1 MRYSKQSVAL
11 ALMGSLLLLQ
21 ACKKDNAGGE
31 GGGGPAPTADTGT
44 GTGFI
49 TKATDPA
56 TANTVGFF
64 MDSWQGK
71 TFAAATSTIAG
82 TKPGTAL
89 VSATVTVDLN
99 QVTAKVPQYMY
110 GNNVNPYM
118 GQLTDVTLL
127 NHITN
132 LNPGILRAPG
142 GSLSDI
148 YFWNAADGKAPADA
162 PTQLTDYQGTV
173 TNSGFWYGKNT
184 GSWTCSLDS
193 YYTMLGKTNSTAIL
207 TVNYGY
213 ARYGTGPTPVQ
224 TAAHLAADWVR
235 YDKGRTKYWEVGN
248 ENYGNWEAGY
258 NLDQSKN
265 KDGQPKYLT
274 GDLYGQHFKVFADS
288 MRKAAADVG
297 ATIKI
302 GAVMADAENATNP
315 TIIKNWNK
323 QVLTQAGNSPDFYIV
338 HSYYTPYNTNASPDI
353 ILPTAVT
360 ESKAIADYIKASA
373 AAAGVT
379 QRPIALTEWNINSI
393 GSRQMVSNIAGLHAV
408 MVLGEVIKNGFG
420 MASRWDLANA
430 WDAGNDHGLL
440 NNPVT
445 TTNTEP
451 NAAAWNPRPAFF
463 YLYYFQKYF
472 GDRMVPT
479 TVTGSS
485 DVVSYGSTFN
495 SGQAGVVLVNKG
507 TSAQTVAVKI
517 NNFDIGSNYYYYTL
531 NGGTDN
537 VSFSAQVLVNGQ
549 GPATGST
556 GGPANYMAIV
566 PYSAAVTGGIRVTVP
581 AYGAVFLV
589 VAKK

>member
-1 MRYSKQSVAL
+1 MRKLIQTGAL
-11 ALMGSLLLLQ
+11 ALMGSMLLLQ
-21 ACKKDNAGGE
+21 ACKKDKPGSS
-31 GGGGPAPTADTGT
+31 GGGNDPAPTADTGT
-44 GTGFI
+44 GTAFT
-49 TKATDPA
+49 TKATDPS
-56 TANTVGFF
+56 TASTVGFF

-71 TFAAATSTIAG
+71 TFTTATSTTLAG
-82 TKPGTAL
+82 KPGTGD
-89 VSATVTVDLN
+89 VGTVVTVDLN
-99 QVTAKVPQYMY
+99 QVTTKVPQYMY
-110 GNNVNPYM
+110 GNNMNAYM
-118 GQLTDVTLL
+118 GQLTDATML

-173 TNSGFWYGKNT
+173 SNAGFWYGKNT
-184 GSWTCSLDS
+184 GSWTCSLDN
-193 YYTMLGKTNSTAIL
+193 YYAMLGKTNSTAIL

-213 ARYGTGPTPVQ
+213 ARYGTGPNPVQ

-235 YDKGRTKYWEVGN
+235 YDRGRTKYWEVGN

-258 NLDQSKN
+258 NIDQSKN

-297 ATIKI
+297 AIIEI
-302 GAVMADAENATNP
+302 GAVMADAEYSTNP
-315 TIIKNWNK
+315 TIIKNWNR
-323 QVLTQAGNSPDFYIV
+323 QVLSKAGNSPDFYIV
-338 HSYYTPYNTNASPDI
+338 HSYYTPYNTNASPEI

-373 AAAGVT
+373 TAAGVT
-379 QRPIALTEWNINSI
+379 QKPIALTEWNINSI

-420 MASRWDLANA
+420 MASRWDMANS

-440 NNPVT
+440 NNPFAT
-445 TTNTEP
+445 PEP
-451 NAAAWNPRPAFF
+451 NAAPWNPRPAFF

-479 TVTGSS
+479 LTQGNA
-485 DVVSYGSTFN
+485 DVLSYGSTFN
-495 SGQAGVVLVNKG
+495 SGQAGVILVNKG
-507 TSAQTVAVKI
+507 TSAQTVAVKV
-517 NNFDIGSNYYYYTL
+517 NNYDIGNNYYYYTL
-531 NGGTDN
+531 NGGADN
-537 VSFSAQVLVNGQ
+537 GSFSAQVMVNGQ
-549 GPATGST
+549 GPASGGT
-556 GGPANYMAIV
+556 GGPVNYTGIV

-581 AYGAVFLV
+581 AYGAVFMV